1 MYLLFSFN
9 PERAGEQV
17 IQKKICM
24 LGAFAVGKT
33 SLVARY
39 VHGIFSEKYQT
50 TVGVKIDKKV
60 VKVGHQEVSLVLWDL
75 YGEDQFQRVQS
86 FYLRGSSGYLL
97 VADGTRP
104 ETLEVA
110 QSIQQ
115 RAQEVL
121 GAVPFILMLN
131 KHDLPWAVSE
141 AQLDSLRAR
150 GWDLR
155 YTSAKTG
162 EGVEES
168 FEALARKMLEQS

>member
-1 MYLLFSFN
+1 
-9 PERAGEQV
+9 
-17 IQKKICM
+17 M
-24 LGAFAVGKT
+24 LGAFGVGKT

-60 VKVGHQEVSLVLWDL
+60 VTVAGQEVSLVLWDL
-75 YGEDQFQRVQS
+75 YGEDRFQRVQP

-104 ETLEVA
+104 DTLEAA
-110 QSIQQ
+110 QSLQE

-121 GAVPFILMLN
+121 GSVPFILLIN
-131 KHDLPWAVSE
+131 KHDLPWQVSE
-141 AQLDSLRAR
+141 AQINPLRAK
-150 GWDLR
+150 GWEVH

-162 EGVEES
+162 KAVEEA
-168 FEALARKMLEQS
+168 FHLLAGRMLKQA

>member
-1 MYLLFSFN
+1 
-9 PERAGEQV
+9 V

-50 TVGVKIDKKV
+50 TLGVKIDKKV
-60 VKVGHQEVSLVLWDL
+60 VEVGNQEVSLVLWDL

-97 VADGTRP
+97 VADGTRA

-110 QSIQQ
+110 LSIQQ
-115 RAQEVL
+115 RTQEVL
-121 GAVPFILMLN
+121 GSVPFILMLN
-131 KHDLPWAVSE
+131 KRDLPWEVSE
-141 AQLDSLRAR
+141 AEVNKLRAR
-150 GWDLR
+150 GWDIH
-155 YTSAKTG
+155 YTSARTG

-168 FEALARKMLEQS
+168 FTALAKQMLQ

>member
-1 MYLLFSFN
+1 
-9 PERAGEQV
+9 
-17 IQKKICM
+17 M
-24 LGAFAVGKT
+24 LGAFGVGKT

-60 VKVGHQEVSLVLWDL
+60 VTVAGQEVSLVLWDL
-75 YGEDQFQRVQS
+75 YGEDRFQRVQP

-104 ETLEVA
+104 DTLEVA
-110 QSIQQ
+110 QSLQE

-121 GAVPFILMLN
+121 GSVPFILLIN
-131 KHDLPWAVSE
+131 KHDLPWQVSE
-141 AQLDSLRAR
+141 AQISPLRVK
-150 GWDLR
+150 GWEIH

-162 EGVEES
+162 EAVEKA
-168 FEALARKMLEQS
+168 FHLLAGRMLEQA

>member
-1 MYLLFSFN
+1 M
-9 PERAGEQV
+9 

-50 TVGVKIDKKV
+50 TLGVKIDKKV
-60 VKVGHQEVSLVLWDL
+60 VEVGNQEVSLVLWDL

-97 VADGTRP
+97 VADGTRA

-110 QSIQQ
+110 LSIQQ
-115 RAQEVL
+115 RTQEVL
-121 GAVPFILMLN
+121 GSVPFILMLN
-131 KHDLPWAVSE
+131 KRDLPWQVSE
-141 AQLDSLRAR
+141 AEVNKLRAR
-150 GWDLR
+150 GWDIH
-155 YTSAKTG
+155 YTSARTG

-168 FEALARKMLEQS
+168 FTALAKQMLQQS

>member
-1 MYLLFSFN
+1 
-9 PERAGEQV
+9 
-17 IQKKICM
+17 M

-39 VHGIFSEKYQT
+39 VHGLFSEKYQT

-60 VKVGHQEVSLVLWDL
+60 VTVGHQEVSLVLWDL
-75 YGEDQFQRVQS
+75 YGEDQFQRVQP

-110 QSIQQ
+110 QTIQQ
-115 RAQEVL
+115 RAEEVL
-121 GAVPFILMLN
+121 GPVPFILMLN
-131 KHDLPWAVSE
+131 KRDLPWAVSE
-141 AQLDSLRAR
+141 ALLNNLRAS
-150 GWDLR
+150 GWDIR

-168 FEALARKMLEQS
+168 FESLAKQMLEQS

>member
-1 MYLLFSFN
+1 
-9 PERAGEQV
+9 
-17 IQKKICM
+17 M

-33 SLVARY
+33 SLVTRY
-39 VHGIFSEKYQT
+39 VHSIFSEKYQT
-50 TVGVKIDKKV
+50 TLGVKIDKKV
-60 VKVGHQEVSLVLWDL
+60 IEVGNQEMSLVLWDL

-110 QSIQQ
+110 QGIQR

-121 GAVPFILMLN
+121 GPIPFILMLN
-131 KHDLPWAVSE
+131 KHDLPWEISEVEVS
-141 AQLDSLRAR
+141 QLRAM
-150 GWDLR
+150 GWEIR

-168 FEALARKMLEQS
+168 FAALAQRMLEQP

>member
-1 MYLLFSFN
+1 M
-9 PERAGEQV
+9 

-60 VKVGHQEVSLVLWDL
+60 ITAGHQEVSLVLWDL
-75 YGEDQFQRVQS
+75 YGEDQFQRVQP

-110 QSIQQ
+110 RSIQL

-121 GAVPFILMLN
+121 GPVPFILMLN
-131 KHDLPWAVSE
+131 KRDLPWAVSE
-141 AQLDSLRAR
+141 AQLNDLRTS
-150 GWDLR
+150 GWDIR

-168 FEALARKMLEQS
+168 FESLAKGMLEQS

>member
-1 MYLLFSFN
+1 
-9 PERAGEQV
+9 
-17 IQKKICM
+17 M

-39 VHGIFSEKYQT
+39 VHSIFSEKYQT

-60 VKVGHQEVSLVLWDL
+60 LTLDDREVGLVLWDL
-75 YGEDQFQRVQS
+75 YGEDRFQRVQS

-97 VADGTRP
+97 VADGTRA
-104 ETLEVA
+104 ETLEAA
-110 QSIQQ
+110 QNIQQ

-121 GAVPFILMLN
+121 GPVPFILLLN
-131 KHDLPWAVSE
+131 KRDLPWEVSE
-141 AQLDSLRAR
+141 AQIDALRAR
-150 GWDLR
+150 GWDIR

-168 FEALARKMLEQS
+168 FTTLAKRMLEQS

>member
-1 MYLLFSFN
+1 
-9 PERAGEQV
+9 
-17 IQKKICM
+17 M

-39 VHGIFSEKYQT
+39 VHSIFSEKYHT

-60 VKVGHQEVSLVLWDL
+60 IEVGNQEVSLVLWDL

-110 QSIQQ
+110 QSMQQ
-115 RAQEVL
+115 RAQEVM
-121 GAVPFILMLN
+121 GPVPFILMLN
-131 KHDLPWAVSE
+131 KHDLPWEVSE
-141 AQLDSLRAR
+141 GQIGRLREM
-150 GWDLR
+150 GWEIR

-168 FEALARKMLEQS
+168 FTALAQRMLEQP

>member
-1 MYLLFSFN
+1 
-9 PERAGEQV
+9 
-17 IQKKICM
+17 M

-60 VKVGHQEVSLVLWDL
+60 ITAGHQEVSLVLWDL
-75 YGEDQFQRVQS
+75 YGEDQFQRVQP

-110 QSIQQ
+110 RSIQL

-121 GAVPFILMLN
+121 GPVPFILMLN
-131 KHDLPWAVSE
+131 KRDLPWAVSE
-141 AQLDSLRAR
+141 AQLNDLRTS
-150 GWDLR
+150 GWDIR

-168 FEALARKMLEQS
+168 FESLAKGMLEQS

>member
-1 MYLLFSFN
+1 
-9 PERAGEQV
+9 
-17 IQKKICM
+17 M

-39 VHGIFSEKYQT
+39 VHSIFSEKYHT

-60 VKVGHQEVSLVLWDL
+60 IEADNQEVGLVLWDL

-97 VADGTRP
+97 VADGTRA

-115 RAQEVL
+115 RAQEIL
-121 GAVPFILMLN
+121 GPIPFILMLN
-131 KHDLPWAVSE
+131 KHDLPWEINEVEVSR
-141 AQLDSLRAR
+141 LRAK
-150 GWDLR
+150 GWEIR

-168 FEALARKMLEQS
+168 FMALAKAMLEQP

>member
-1 MYLLFSFN
+1 
-9 PERAGEQV
+9 
-17 IQKKICM
+17 M
-24 LGAFAVGKT
+24 LGAFGVGKT

-60 VKVGHQEVSLVLWDL
+60 VAVGGQEVGLVLWDL

-86 FYLRGSSGYLL
+86 FYIRGSSGYFL

-104 ETLEVA
+104 ETLDTA
-110 QSIQQ
+110 QSLQQ

-121 GAVPFILMLN
+121 GTVPFILLIN
-131 KHDLPWAVSE
+131 KHDLPWQIND
-141 AQLDSLRAR
+141 AQVDQLRAK
-150 GWDLR
+150 GWEVR

-162 EGVEES
+162 ETVEEA
-168 FEALARKMLEQS
+168 FHALAGRMLEQP

>member
-1 MYLLFSFN
+1 M
-9 PERAGEQV
+9 
-17 IQKKICM
+17 CT
-24 LGAFAVGKT
+24 AF
-33 SLVARY
+33 
-39 VHGIFSEKYQT
+39 FSEKYQT

-60 VKVGHQEVSLVLWDL
+60 ITAGHQEVSLVLWDL
-75 YGEDQFQRVQS
+75 YGEDQFQRVQP

-110 QSIQQ
+110 RSIQL

-121 GAVPFILMLN
+121 GPVPFILMLN
-131 KHDLPWAVSE
+131 KRDLPWAVSE
-141 AQLDSLRAR
+141 AQLNDLRTS
-150 GWDLR
+150 GWDIR

-168 FEALARKMLEQS
+168 FESLAKGMLEQS

>member
-1 MYLLFSFN
+1 
-9 PERAGEQV
+9 V

-50 TVGVKIDKKV
+50 TLGVKIDKKV
-60 VKVGHQEVSLVLWDL
+60 VEVGNQEVSLVLWDL

-97 VADGTRP
+97 VADGTRA

-110 QSIQQ
+110 LSIQQ
-115 RAQEVL
+115 RTQEVL
-121 GAVPFILMLN
+121 GSVPFILMLN
-131 KHDLPWAVSE
+131 KRDLPWQVSE
-141 AQLDSLRAR
+141 AEVNKLRAR
-150 GWDLR
+150 GWDIH
-155 YTSAKTG
+155 YTSARTG

-168 FEALARKMLEQS
+168 FTALAKQMLQQS

>member
-1 MYLLFSFN
+1 
-9 PERAGEQV
+9 
-17 IQKKICM
+17 M

-50 TVGVKIDKKV
+50 TLGVKIDKKV
-60 VKVGHQEVSLVLWDL
+60 VEVGNQEVSLVLWDL

-97 VADGTRP
+97 VADGTRA

-110 QSIQQ
+110 LSIQQ
-115 RAQEVL
+115 RTQEVL
-121 GAVPFILMLN
+121 GSVPFILMLN
-131 KHDLPWAVSE
+131 KRDLPWQVSE
-141 AQLDSLRAR
+141 AEVNKLRAR
-150 GWDLR
+150 GWDIH
-155 YTSAKTG
+155 YTSARTG

-168 FEALARKMLEQS
+168 FTALAKQMLQQS

>member
-1 MYLLFSFN
+1 M
-9 PERAGEQV
+9 

-60 VKVGHQEVSLVLWDL
+60 VTVGQQEVSLVLWDL
-75 YGEDQFQRVQS
+75 YGEDQFQRVQP

-104 ETLEVA
+104 ETLEAA

-121 GAVPFILMLN
+121 GPVPFTLLLN
-131 KHDLPWAVSE
+131 KHDLPWTVSD
-141 AQLDSLRAR
+141 AQLDGLRAR
-150 GWDLR
+150 GWELR

-162 EGVEES
+162 EGVEACFES
-168 FEALARKMLEQS
+168 LAQRMLAQS

>member
-1 MYLLFSFN
+1 M
-9 PERAGEQV
+9 

-60 VKVGHQEVSLVLWDL
+60 VEVGHQEVSLVLWDL
-75 YGEDQFQRVQS
+75 YGEDQFQRVQP

-97 VADGTRP
+97 VADGTRA

-110 QSIQQ
+110 QSIQL

-121 GAVPFILMLN
+121 GSVPFILMLN
-131 KHDLPWAVSE
+131 KRDLPWEVSE
-141 AQLDSLRAR
+141 AQVDELRAR
-150 GWDLR
+150 GWEIR

-162 EGVEES
+162 EGVEDS
-168 FEALARKMLEQS
+168 FTALAQHMLEQS

>member
-1 MYLLFSFN
+1 M
-9 PERAGEQV
+9 

-60 VKVGHQEVSLVLWDL
+60 ITAGHQEVSLVLWDL
-75 YGEDQFQRVQS
+75 YGEDQFQRVQA

-110 QSIQQ
+110 RSIQL

-121 GAVPFILMLN
+121 GPVPFILMLN
-131 KHDLPWAVSE
+131 KRDLPWAVSE
-141 AQLDSLRAR
+141 AQLNDLRTS
-150 GWDLR
+150 GWDIR

-168 FEALARKMLEQS
+168 FESLAKGMLEQS

>member
-1 MYLLFSFN
+1 M
-9 PERAGEQV
+9 

-24 LGAFAVGKT
+24 LGAFGVGKT

-60 VKVGHQEVSLVLWDL
+60 VTVGGQEVGLVLWDL

-86 FYLRGSSGYLL
+86 FYIRGSSGYLL

-104 ETLEVA
+104 ETLEAA
-110 QSIQQ
+110 QSLQE

-121 GAVPFILMLN
+121 GSVPFILLIN
-131 KHDLPWAVSE
+131 KHDLPWQVSE
-141 AQLDSLRAR
+141 AQVSQLRAK
-150 GWDLR
+150 GWEVR

-162 EGVEES
+162 KAVEEAFHS
-168 FEALARKMLEQS
+168 LAGRMLEQS

>member
-1 MYLLFSFN
+1 
-9 PERAGEQV
+9 V

-39 VHGIFSEKYQT
+39 VHSIFSEKYQT
-50 TVGVKIDKKV
+50 TLGVKIDKKV
-60 VKVGHQEVSLVLWDL
+60 LEVGTQEVSLVLWDL
-75 YGEDQFQRVQS
+75 YGEDRFQRVQP

-97 VADGTRP
+97 VADGTRA

-110 QSIQQ
+110 QEIQQ
-115 RAQEVL
+115 RAQDVL
-121 GAVPFILMLN
+121 GPVPFILLIN
-131 KHDLPWAVSE
+131 KHDLPWQTTE
-141 AQLDSLRAR
+141 AEIQALRAR
-150 GWDLR
+150 GWDVR

-168 FEALARKMLEQS
+168 FTALVQQMLAQP

>member
-1 MYLLFSFN
+1 M
-9 PERAGEQV
+9 

-33 SLVARY
+33 SLVSRY

-60 VKVGHQEVSLVLWDL
+60 VAVGHQEVSLVLWDL

-121 GAVPFILMLN
+121 GSVPFVLMIN
-131 KHDLPWAVSE
+131 KRDLPWEIREVE
-141 AQLDSLRAR
+141 LNKLRSM
-150 GWDLR
+150 GWNIH

-168 FEALARKMLEQS
+168 FTDLAKRMLEQS

>member
-1 MYLLFSFN
+1 M
-9 PERAGEQV
+9 

-60 VKVGHQEVSLVLWDL
+60 ITVGNQEVSLVLWDL

-97 VADGTRP
+97 VADGTRA
-104 ETLEVA
+104 ETLEAA
-110 QSIQQ
+110 QNIQQ

-121 GAVPFILMLN
+121 GSVPFILMLN
-131 KHDLPWAVSE
+131 KRDLPWEISE
-141 AQLDSLRAR
+141 VELNKLRAM
-150 GWDLR
+150 GWNIY

-168 FEALARKMLEQS
+168 FTDLAKRMLEQS